1 MAEVSYGPVMK
12 PSTDAPPKRE
22 FAANITNKDTTK
34 SPPKRQKTAPE
45 EKPRRPYVL
54 KWTDKD
60 RRNSKPHSDATKG
73 GSTVVRTYGL
83 PLTLQARH
91 SPDIAS
97 STEFYTLEA
106 PNAAKAAKAR
116 QSGEALR
123 FVPTSERPLEQP
135 PINGGVSHT
144 NNAFE
149 ISPDVVGV
157 SEGKAARSALGNEV
171 KKRKK
176 LAKGKGKQTAK
187 GVARAPPF
195 RVWFDGKLVGH
206 YEGRFV
212 GHLPDIKQKR
222 PGEELTRDM
231 LSCLLGVSKERLMRK
246 LPGLEKKL
254 KAKTAQKMDTAK

>member
-1 MAEVSYGPVMK
+1 MAEVPYGPVMK

-187 GVARAPPF
+187 GVARALSF
-195 RVWFDGKLVGH
+195 SVWFDDELVGK
-206 YEGRFV
+206 YEGAMKKAV
-212 GHLPDIKQKR
+212 PDIKQKR
-222 PGEELTRDM
+222 PGEYMTEPL
-231 LSCLLGVSKERLMRK
+231 LSCLLGVKKQKILRANPGVKEAYK
-246 LPGLEKKL
+246 VTKF
-254 KAKTAQKMDTAK
+254 TAKYDSV